1 MKKTRT
7 SLGARKRNRSRVA
20 ELPVKRTGAVK
31 GSDGGGFRGGVFVA
45 AGDING
51 DRVLGITAK

>member
-7 SLGARKRNRSRVA
+7 SLRERKSHHSRVA

-31 GSDGGGFRGGVFVA
+31 GGDGVVFLGGVRVA
-45 AGDING
+45 SGDING
-51 DRVLGITAK
+51 ARVLGITAK

>member
-7 SLGARKRNRSRVA
+7 SLRERKRNRSRVP

-31 GSDGGGFRGGVFVA
+31 GGDGVVFLGGVRVA
-45 AGDING
+45 AGDVNG
-51 DRVLGITAK
+51 NRVLGITAK

>member
-31 GSDGGGFRGGVFVA
+31 GGDGVVFRGGVTVA

-51 DRVLGITAK
+51 DRVLGLTAK